1 MIQLPHNYINTIDH
15 RQKDGQLFVLMKLLA
30 EILIDKSCFNTEYVR
45 DALVKESDGMY
56 SEYEYLI
63 RIIQDII
70 LKAISI
76 HREKKKSGMARANS
90 HSRFFVSAI

>member
-1 MIQLPHNYINTIDH
+1 MPHNYINTIDH

>member
-1 MIQLPHNYINTIDH
+1 MDSF
-15 RQKDGQLFVLMKLLA
+15 FVLMKLLA

-76 HREKKKSGMARANS
+76 HREKKKSGMTRANS